1 MTTSGTH
8 QTRLYKLSSAGENG
22 YIEDSYTTAPITAFG
37 WVMDPACGA
46 VKISPFANT
55 IGKTDGW
62 KASDRWHAAI
72 SFRAYCKG
80 YAINAATLTTALKEI
95 NRQADPESP
104 LKPLLSVEQAGY
116 ITDRM
121 TTYTDVARS
130 GISADLTAFTTKVG
144 EMKALL
150 DGGFSGAPAASYA
163 NFYASTAPAAKVE
176 ALLTN
181 YATALFLRMQAFVVA
196 DTTPPE
202 STGP

>member
-22 YIEDSYTTAPITAFG
+22 YMEDSYTTAPITAFG

-55 IGKTDGW
+55 ALTSW
-62 KASDRWHAAI
+62 KAADRWHAAI

-80 YAINAATLTTALKEI
+80 YQINDAAILTTALRAI
-95 NRQADPESP
+95 NRKADPESP
-104 LKPLLSVEQAGY
+104 LKPLLSTEQAKY
-116 ITDRM
+116 IADRM
-121 TTYTDVARS
+121 TTYTDVARG
-130 GISADLTAFTTKVG
+130 GISADLTAFTTKVK

-163 NFYASTAPAAKVE
+163 NFYASTAPAANVD

-202 STGP
+202 YTGP

>member
-55 IGKTDGW
+55 ALTSW

-104 LKPLLSVEQAGY
+104 LKPLLSIEQAKY
-116 ITDRM
+116 IADRM

>member
-144 EMKALL
+144 AAWALL
-150 DGGFSGAPAASYA
+150 VLAASA
-163 NFYASTAPAAKVE
+163 ARVSRAPSGTKG
-176 ALLTN
+176 LGRS
-181 YATALFLRMQAFVVA
+181 RMGMSSGWFAGR
-196 DTTPPE
+196 
-202 STGP
+202 GPVLQG